1 MRRIAS
7 PQGKTVAGIAWLAAV
22 VVIAAIGLSS
32 DGPPWVAIG
41 VGIGAASLV
50 LGRLTGAF
58 ALAAPAAA
66 ILPLAAWFWAGSGEY
81 SEVFALL
88 ALGALA
94 CAEAGAAIGLWW
106 YAWSWS
112 GTLTRTR

>member
-22 VVIAAIGLSS
+22 AVIAIIGVSSDRVPWLVVGAAIGA
-32 DGPPWVAIG
+32 V
-41 VGIGAASLV
+41 SLV
-50 LGRLTGAF
+50 LGRLTGTF

-66 ILPLAAWFWAGSGEY
+66 ILPLAAFFWAGGGEY

-88 ALGALA
+88 ALAALV

-112 GTLTRTR
+112 GTLTRGR